1 MTDRPGGD
9 DEEVQTFVYDHEES
23 PSAAVVSAVAAV
35 QGEDAT
41 TLPTLYD
48 VVDGDRLNDVLRS
61 NDPVEGSQP
70 IRIEFRYAGCA
81 VAVDCHGRISV
92 EDLGSG
98 DAD

>member
-35 QGEDAT
+35 QREDAT

-48 VVDGDRLNDVLRS
+48 VVDGDRS

>member
-1 MTDRPGGD
+1 
-9 DEEVQTFVYDHEES
+9 
-23 PSAAVVSAVAAV
+23 
-35 QGEDAT
+35 
-41 TLPTLYD
+41 
-48 VVDGDRLNDVLRS
+48 LNDVLRS

-81 VAVDCHGRISV
+81 VAVDRHGRISV